1 MPGRCPALM
10 DERERKA
17 MMENPF
23 ETLSSKL
30 NNLET
35 MVLRLTNLMEEA
47 RPIQVSD
54 SIQHD
59 RRKPATRE
67 IAAEYLGVSVGTV
80 DNLVRSKQL
89 KACRVGKAV
98 RFRWESLDEFI
109 NKRNK

>member
-1 MPGRCPALM
+1 MQQIP
-10 DERERKA
+10 
-17 MMENPF
+17 NPF
-23 ETLSSKL
+23 EAIDQRIGRLESMMATLID
-30 NNLET
+30 
-35 MVLRLTNLMEEA
+35 LTKSQA
-47 RPIQVSD
+47 RQQPAEQL
-54 SIQHD
+54 HD

-98 RFRWESLDEFI
+98 RFRWEALDEFI